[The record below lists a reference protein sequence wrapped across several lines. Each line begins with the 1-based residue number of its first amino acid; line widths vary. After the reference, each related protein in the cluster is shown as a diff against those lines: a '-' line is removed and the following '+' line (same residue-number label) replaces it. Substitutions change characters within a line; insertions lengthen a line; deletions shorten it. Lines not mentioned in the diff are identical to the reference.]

1 MLLLLGL
8 FLPER
13 PAAQTK
19 RKDPNHP
26 LPVSAL
32 YARVNPAVVVIKTI
46 QATGEGPP
54 GESPVMLSQAGL
66 GSGVLISEEG
76 DILTASHVVNTAE
89 AILVEL
95 EGEEPIPAD
104 VVAAVAEADVA
115 LIRLRHK
122 PRQNIPVVRL
132 ADSDLVRVGDQ
143 VMVIGAPFGIGH
155 SLSVGYVSGRH
166 AKKNMTGA
174 FTLME
179 FLQTDAAI
187 NQGNSGGPLF
197 NMNGEVVGIVS
208 AILTQTGG
216 FQGLGFAATSNI
228 ARKLLLEQ
236 RVFWFGVE
244 GYFLSG
250 PMTAVFNLPQAGGV
264 LIQKTVSSSPAGHLG
279 IRAGHLRAQIE
290 GQALLVGG
298 DVLLAFDGI
307 ALDSE
312 EGLVAGRQ
320 RMAALRSHDPYSVEV
335 YRAGQRVT
343 LQGVVP

>member
-1 MLLLLGL
+1 M
-8 FLPER
+8 
-13 PAAQTK
+13 A
-19 RKDPNHP
+19 
-26 LPVSAL
+26 
-32 YARVNPAVVVIKTI
+32 
-46 QATGEGPP
+46 
-54 GESPVMLSQAGL
+54 
-66 GSGVLISEEG
+66 
-76 DILTASHVVNTAE
+76 
-89 AILVEL
+89 
-95 EGEEPIPAD
+95 AD
-104 VVAAVAEADVA
+104 VVAAVTEADVA
-115 LIRLRHK
+115 LIKLR
-122 PRQNIPVVRL
+122 RQPQRKITPVRL
-132 ADSDLVRVGDQ
+132 ADSDGVRVGDQ

-166 AKKNMTGA
+166 AKKNLTGA

-197 NMNGEVVGIVS
+197 NMKGEVIGIVS

-250 PMTAVFNLPQAGGV
+250 PVAAVFNLPQAGGILV
-264 LIQKTVSSSPAGHLG
+264 QQTVSSSPAGHLG
-279 IRAGHLRAQIE
+279 IRPGHLKAGIE
-290 GQALLVGG
+290 GQALRVGG

-320 RMAALRSHDPYSVEV
+320 RMAALRPGDPYSVEV
-335 YRAGQRVT
+335 LRAGQRLT